1 MGVNDFTY
9 EALSDKGVLSG
20 ELNYYMVLQ
29 YRLKAVG
36 TGTTAIPPLNSVMN
50 CFYYPYMEGE
60 VGVTSLSERSV
71 WKGCTSMS
79 EVHTWQHP
87 LVFINMESDMTKQN
101 GMIFD
106 FVQTSVTTDTNT
118 KGHVLQPEKILFM
131 PSAEKDKV
139 LFKFDA
145 YPTKPATVGGN
156 TFTWKNESK
165 CYQYPYRYLEFNDGL
180 TEPFYVSPQHLKLKA
195 NNEFHVRHALNAQG
209 IYELYVKGYKG
220 DDNGFYQ
227 AKQVNGIAV
236 PINKD
241 SYYNYMNENKS
252 QRNLFYLNSL
262 AQICSGNIVGGVTS
276 VLNNESKENDMKRL
290 PDAITLGS
298 SYDYELQKS
307 IYLYEIEH
315 QVNEQDMERIGLY
328 FHQYGYAQNK
338 IMSPTFTGR
347 KYWNYLK
354 TQDVRLKVANCPK
367 SHLNQLKDIFNQ
379 GVSVWHV
386 ENGNMFENTE
396 KDNVEI

>member
-1 MGVNDFTY
+1 MAVNDFTY
-9 EALSDKGVLSG
+9 EPLSDYGILMG
-20 ELNYYMVLQ
+20 EMNYYMVLH

-36 TGTTAIPPLNSVMN
+36 TGTTAIPPLNAVMS
-50 CFYYPYMEGE
+50 CYYYPYMNGE
-60 VGVTSLSERSV
+60 VGVTQLSDRTV
-71 WKGCTSMS
+71 WKGCTTMS
-79 EVHTWQHP
+79 EVHTWQYP
-87 LVFINMESDMTKQN
+87 LVFVNMEQEISKLD
-101 GMIFD
+101 GMVMD
-106 FVQTSVTTDTNT
+106 FVQTTVNTDTNS

-131 PSAEKDKV
+131 PTADKDKI

-145 YPTKPATVGGN
+145 YPTKPSTVGGN

-180 TEPFYVSPQHLKLKA
+180 TEPFYVSPQHLKLKT
-195 NNEFHVRHALNAQG
+195 NNEFHVRHGLNAQG
-209 IYELYVKGYKG
+209 IYELYIKGYKG

-241 SYYNYMNENKS
+241 SYANYMNENKS

-262 AQICSGNIVGGVTS
+262 AQICSGNVVGAVTS
-276 VLNNESKENDMKRL
+276 VLNNEAKENDMKRL

-298 SYDYELQKS
+298 TYDYELQKS
-307 IYLYEIEH
+307 SYLYEIEH

-338 IMSPTFTGR
+338 IMQPTFSGR

-354 TQDVRLKVANCPK
+354 TQDVRIKVPNAPK
-367 SHLNQLKDIFNQ
+367 SHLNQLKAIFDN
-379 GVSVWHV
+379 GVTVWHV
-386 ENGNMFENTE
+386 ENGNMYENTE
-396 KDNVEI
+396 KDNVEV

>member
-1 MGVNDFTY
+1 MAVNDFTY
-9 EALSDKGVLSG
+9 EPLSDYGVLTG
-20 ELNYYMVLQ
+20 EINYYMILH
-29 YRLKAVG
+29 YRLKAIG
-36 TGTTAIPPLNSVMN
+36 TGTTAIPPLNAVMS
-50 CFYYPYMEGE
+50 CYYYPYMNGE
-60 VGVTSLSERSV
+60 VGVTQLSDRTV
-71 WKGCTSMS
+71 WKGCTTIQ
-79 EVHTWQHP
+79 EVYTWQYP
-87 LVFINMESDMTKQN
+87 LVFIKMDNEITKLD
-101 GMIFD
+101 GMALD
-106 FVQTSVTTDTNT
+106 FVQTNVTTDTNT

-131 PSAEKDKV
+131 PTADKDKI

-145 YPTKPATVGGN
+145 YPTKPSTVGGN

-180 TEPFYVSPQHLKLKA
+180 TEPFYVSPQHLKLKV
-195 NNEFHVRHALNAQG
+195 NNEFHVRHELNAQG
-209 IYELYVKGYKG
+209 IYELYIKGYKG

-262 AQICSGNIVGGVTS
+262 AQLSSGNVVGAVTS
-276 VLNNESKENDMKRL
+276 VLNNEAKENDMKRL

-298 SYDYELQKS
+298 TYDYELQKS
-307 IYLYEIEH
+307 NYLYEIEH

-338 IMSPTFTGR
+338 IMQPTFEGR

-354 TQDVRLKVANCPK
+354 TRDVRLKVPNAPK
-367 SHLNQLKDIFNQ
+367 SHLNQLKAIFDN
-379 GVSVWHV
+379 GVTVWHV

-396 KDNVEI
+396 KDNVEV

>member
-1 MGVNDFTY
+1 MAVNDFTY
-9 EALSDKGVLSG
+9 EPLSDYGVLTG
-20 ELNYYMVLQ
+20 EINYYMVLQ
-29 YRLKAVG
+29 YRLRAVG

-50 CFYYPYMEGE
+50 CFYYPYMNGE
-60 VGVTSLSERSV
+60 VGVTNLSDRTV
-71 WKGCTSMS
+71 WKGCTAMS
-79 EVHTWQHP
+79 DLHTWEYP
-87 LVFINMESDMTKQN
+87 LVFVNMEKDITKLDGMT
-101 GMIFD
+101 FD
-106 FVQTSVTTDTNT
+106 FVKTQVTIDNNT

-131 PSAEKDKV
+131 PPAEKDKV
-139 LFKFDA
+139 LFKFNA
-145 YPTKPATVGGN
+145 YPQKPSTVGGN
-156 TFTWKNESK
+156 TFTWKNEGK

-180 TEPFYVSPQHLKLKA
+180 TEPFYVSPQYLKLKA
-195 NNEFHVRHALNAQG
+195 NNEFHVRHSLNAQG

-276 VLNNESKENDMKRL
+276 ILSNEAKENDMKRL

-307 IYLYEIEH
+307 NYLYEIEH

-338 IMSPTFTGR
+338 IMMPSFTGR
-347 KYWNYLK
+347 KYWNYVK
-354 TQDVRLKVANCPK
+354 TQDVRLKVSNCPK

-379 GVSVWHV
+379 GVTVWHV

>member
-1 MGVNDFTY
+1 MAVNDFTY
-9 EALSDKGVLSG
+9 EALSDRGVLSG
-20 ELNYYMVLQ
+20 ELNYYMVLH

-36 TGTTAIPPLNSVMN
+36 TGTTAIPPLNAVMS
-50 CFYYPYMEGE
+50 CFYYPYMTGE
-60 VGVTSLSERSV
+60 VGVTQLSDRTV
-71 WKGCTSMS
+71 WKGCTTMTD
-79 EVHTWQHP
+79 VYTWQYP
-87 LVFINMESDMTKQN
+87 LVFVNIESDITKEN
-101 GMIFD
+101 GMVFD
-106 FVQTSVTTDTNT
+106 FVQTNVTTDTNS
-118 KGHVLQPEKILFM
+118 KAHVLQPEKILFI
-131 PSAEKDKV
+131 PSGEKDKV

-145 YPTKPATVGGN
+145 YPSKPSTVGGN
-156 TFTWKNESK
+156 SFTWKNESK

-195 NNEFHVRHALNAQG
+195 NNEFHVRHGLNAQG

-262 AQICSGNIVGGVTS
+262 AQLCSGNVVGAVSS
-276 VLNNESKENDMKRL
+276 VLNNEAKENDMKRL

-298 SYDYELQKS
+298 TYDYELQKS
-307 IYLYEIEH
+307 GYLYEIEH

-338 IMSPTFTGR
+338 IMQPSFGGR

-354 TQDVRLKVANCPK
+354 TQDVRLKIPYAPK
-367 SHLNQLKDIFNQ
+367 SHLNQLKAIFDN
-379 GVSVWHV
+379 GVTVWHV

-396 KDNVEI
+396 KDNVEL

>member
-1 MGVNDFTY
+1 
-9 EALSDKGVLSG
+9 
-20 ELNYYMVLQ
+20 
-29 YRLKAVG
+29 
-36 TGTTAIPPLNSVMN
+36 
-50 CFYYPYMEGE
+50 
-60 VGVTSLSERSV
+60 
-71 WKGCTSMS
+71 
-79 EVHTWQHP
+79 
-87 LVFINMESDMTKQN
+87 
-101 GMIFD
+101 
-106 FVQTSVTTDTNT
+106 
-118 KGHVLQPEKILFM
+118 
-131 PSAEKDKV
+131 
-139 LFKFDA
+139 
-145 YPTKPATVGGN
+145 
-156 TFTWKNESK
+156 
-165 CYQYPYRYLEFNDGL
+165 
-180 TEPFYVSPQHLKLKA
+180 
-195 NNEFHVRHALNAQG
+195 
-209 IYELYVKGYKG
+209 
-220 DDNGFYQ
+220 
-227 AKQVNGIAV
+227 
-236 PINKD
+236 
-241 SYYNYMNENKS
+241 MNENKS

-276 VLNNESKENDMKRL
+276 VLNNEAKENDMKRL

-379 GVSVWHV
+379 GVTVWHV

-396 KDNVEI
+396 KDNVEL

>member
-60 VGVTSLSERSV
+60 VGVTELSNRTV
-71 WKGCTSMS
+71 WKGCTAMS
-79 EVHTWQHP
+79 EVHTWQYP
-87 LVFINMESDMTKQN
+87 LVFINMETEMTKQN

-106 FVQTSVTTDTNT
+106 FVQTAVTTDTNT

-145 YPTKPATVGGN
+145 YPTKPTTVGGN

-209 IYELYVKGYKG
+209 MYELYVKGYKG

-379 GVSVWHV
+379 GVTVWHV

-396 KDNVEI
+396 KDNVEL

>member
-1 MGVNDFTY
+1 MAVNDFTY
-9 EALSDKGVLSG
+9 EPLSDYGVLTG
-20 ELNYYMVLQ
+20 EINYYMVLQ
-29 YRLKAVG
+29 YRLRAVG

-50 CFYYPYMEGE
+50 CFYYPYMNGE
-60 VGVTSLSERSV
+60 VGVTQLSDRTV
-71 WKGCTSMS
+71 WKGCTAMS
-79 EVHTWQHP
+79 DLHTWEYP
-87 LVFINMESDMTKQN
+87 LVFVNMENEISKLD
-101 GMIFD
+101 GMVFD
-106 FVQTSVTTDTNT
+106 FVKTQVTVDNNT

-131 PSAEKDKV
+131 PSAEKDKI
-139 LFKFDA
+139 LFKFNA
-145 YPTKPATVGGN
+145 YPQKPSTVGGN
-156 TFTWKNESK
+156 SFTWKNESK

-180 TEPFYVSPQHLKLKA
+180 TEPFYVSPQYLKLKA

-276 VLNNESKENDMKRL
+276 ILSNEAKENDMKRL

-307 IYLYEIEH
+307 NYLYEIEH

-338 IMSPTFTGR
+338 IMMPSFTGR
-347 KYWNYLK
+347 KYWNYVK
-354 TQDVRLKVANCPK
+354 TQDVRIKVANCPK

-379 GVSVWHV
+379 GVTVWHV

>member
-60 VGVTSLSERSV
+60 VGVTSLSDRSV

-106 FVQTSVTTDTNT
+106 FVQTSVTTDTNA

-145 YPTKPATVGGN
+145 YPTKPTTVGGN

-338 IMSPTFTGR
+338 IMLPSFTGR

>member
-1 MGVNDFTY
+1 MAVNDFSY

-50 CFYYPYMEGE
+50 CFYYPYMNGE
-60 VGVTSLSERSV
+60 VGVTQLENRTV

-79 EVHTWQHP
+79 EVHTWQYP
-87 LVFINMESDMTKQN
+87 LVFINMEADITKQN

-106 FVQTSVTTDTNT
+106 FVQTSVTTDTNA

-131 PSAEKDKV
+131 PSDEKDKV

-145 YPTKPATVGGN
+145 YPTKPSTVGGN

-276 VLNNESKENDMKRL
+276 VLNNEAKENDMKRL

-298 SYDYELQKS
+298 SYDYEIQKS
-307 IYLYEIEH
+307 GYLYEIEH
-315 QVNEQDMERIGLY
+315 QVNEQDMERIALY

-338 IMSPTFTGR
+338 IMTPSFTGR
-347 KYWNYLK
+347 KYWNYIK

-379 GVSVWHV
+379 GVTVWHV

>member
-1 MGVNDFTY
+1 MAVNDFTY
-9 EALSDKGVLSG
+9 EPLSDYGVLTG
-20 ELNYYMVLQ
+20 EINYYMVLQ
-29 YRLKAVG
+29 YRLRAVG

-50 CFYYPYMEGE
+50 CFYYPYMNGE
-60 VGVTSLSERSV
+60 VGVTQLSDRTV
-71 WKGCTSMS
+71 WKGCTAMS
-79 EVHTWQHP
+79 DLHTWEYP
-87 LVFINMESDMTKQN
+87 LVFVNMENEISKLD
-101 GMIFD
+101 GMVFD
-106 FVQTSVTTDTNT
+106 FVKTQVTVDNNA

-131 PSAEKDKV
+131 PSAEKDKI
-139 LFKFDA
+139 LFKFNA
-145 YPTKPATVGGN
+145 YPQKPSTVGGN
-156 TFTWKNESK
+156 SFTWKNESK

-180 TEPFYVSPQHLKLKA
+180 TEPFYVSPQYLKLKA

-276 VLNNESKENDMKRL
+276 ILSNEAKENDMKRL

-307 IYLYEIEH
+307 NYLYEIEH

-338 IMSPTFTGR
+338 IMMPSFTGR
-347 KYWNYLK
+347 KYWNYVK
-354 TQDVRLKVANCPK
+354 TQDVRIKVANCPK

-379 GVSVWHV
+379 GVTVWHV